1 MIITAGDQ
9 PHHSNFTWDSNDDIC
24 LKTTS
29 GNVIAGPFQGGFYH
43 AVRGVLSAPIPVST
57 TYTKS
62 PFIMYFIDAARRLFG
77 AVTVETIPATPRT
90 HAKIRISGIRGDLL
104 SRDLK
109 YYYNTT
115 RVANYMFDKIG
126 HNYVLFPAFFAL
138 ECLEIMD
145 RIINTSRPYYVNRR
159 TAKQIQEGL
168 LEGTW
173 LSDTITDGYN
183 RRLNLGMLKSFKL
196 QPLDFQMGW
205 LEKFDEICFRYKLN
219 GAILDSVMGSGKTMM
234 GLYVSE
240 CSEADVTIIFT
251 PKNALEQVWIKTL
264 EEKLTYLPT
273 IWRSDRAMPY
283 KGERY
288 IVCHY
293 EAMTNIATTIDD
305 LKRKGK
311 KVAIVVDESHNF
323 NEMASARTK
332 LLIELCQR
340 SGSEFIILQSGT
352 PFKAIGA
359 EVVPA
364 LHIIDPSFDE
374 NLAERFKKLYAA
386 SATEALE
393 LLKRRLGMITY
404 KVVSSQVGLGKPK
417 IENILVKTP
426 NSTQFTLEAVSAEM
440 AQFVQERVSYYN
452 SRKADDE
459 RIFLQILER
468 FELSNIRSGKDRDA
482 YKQYLSDLKIIR
494 RGDLKA
500 AKDEIVR
507 SNSYER
513 NIILPNL
520 RGEEAKLFKELKTI
534 YKYVILKIQGECLGR
549 VLGRR
554 RMECSVEIA
563 KYVDY
568 DKYIQMTEKKSL
580 VYTVY
585 VKALEQAMETL
596 KEKGYTPKAVYADTN
611 AQINSIIKDFERD
624 ATINPLAAT
633 FKSLSTAVPLTM
645 ADVMLMLDVPFRS
658 YILEQTIARIE
669 RLGTTTQTYVF
680 IAQLDTDGAPNLSSR
695 TLDILK
701 WSQAQ
706 IERITGAP
714 SPFPVEEKSIS
725 MESCLLLNMPMPDSS
740 FVELALESAFMAPYE

>member
-1 MIITAGDQ
+1 M
-9 PHHSNFTWDSNDDIC
+9 F
-24 LKTTS
+24 L
-29 GNVIAGPFQGGFYH
+29 
-43 AVRGVLSAPIPVST
+43 
-57 TYTKS
+57 
-62 PFIMYFIDAARRLFG
+62 IDAAKRMFG
-77 AVTVETIPATPRT
+77 VVSVETIPATPRS

-126 HNYVLFPAFFAL
+126 TNYVMFPAFFAL

-145 RIINTSRPYYVNRR
+145 RIINTARPYYVSRR
-159 TAKQIQEGL
+159 TATQVRQALID
-168 LEGTW
+168 GTW
-173 LSDTITDGYN
+173 LQDATSEGYKK
-183 RRLNLGMLKSFKL
+183 RLNLDMLKSFKL
-196 QPLDFQMGW
+196 QPLPFQATW
-205 LEKFDEICFRYKLN
+205 LEKFDEICYRYKLN

-240 CSEADVTIIFT
+240 CSEADVTIVFT

-264 EEKLTYLPT
+264 EEKLTYQPT
-273 IWRSDRAMPY
+273 IWRSDRSNPY

-293 EAMTNIATTIDD
+293 EAMQSLANTIAD
-305 LKRKGK
+305 LRRKGK
-311 KVAIVVDESHNF
+311 KIAIIVDESHNF
-323 NEMASARTK
+323 NEMTSARTK
-332 LLIELCQR
+332 TLIELCQM

-404 KVVSSQVGLGKPK
+404 KVVSEQVGLGKPK
-417 IENILVKTP
+417 IENVLVKTP
-426 NSTQFTLEAVSAEM
+426 NSTQFTLEAVAAEM

-459 RIFLQILER
+459 RIFLQILQR
-468 FELSNIRSGKDRDA
+468 FEDSHVKGTREREPYN
-482 YKQYLSDLKIIR
+482 QYLRDLRVIR

-513 NIILPNL
+513 NIIIPSLK
-520 RGEEAKLFKELKTI
+520 GEDVKLFKELKTI

-563 KYVDY
+563 KYIDY
-568 DKYIQMTEKKSL
+568 DKYIQMTDKKSL

-585 VKALEQAMETL
+585 VNALEQAMVSL
-596 KEKGYTPKAVYADTN
+596 KEKEYTPKAVYGDTN
-611 AQINSIIKDFERD
+611 AHINAIIKDFERD
-624 ATINPLAAT
+624 AAINPLVAT

-645 ADVMLMLDVPFRS
+645 ADVMVMLDVPFRS

-714 SPFPVEEKSIS
+714 SPFPVEEKALSI
-725 MESCLLLNMPMPDSS
+725 ESFAMVGRPMPDSA
-740 FVELALESAFMAPYE
+740 FVELALENAFMQPYE